1 MLLLIVIVLLAIV
14 VLVIEW
20 ISKSNTIIKLT
31 ISIIS
36 MVTIRSNVNINKT
49 STGTIYISSSTSSN
63 MINDRTIINS
73 IIMIETISIDTV
85 HY

>member
-49 STGTIYISSSTSSN
+49 STGTIYIISSTSSN